1 MTQKISV
8 FRLLA
13 EDIENDRYIE
23 IWNIVLSQ
31 FNADPAVPRS
41 EYKELP
47 HKNIDTGAGLERLVA
62 VIQGAK
68 TNFETDLF
76 MPIIRE
82 VEKVSGKVY
91 DQDGDNMSFKVI
103 ADLFVHCHLRLEMVP
118 FQEMK
123 VVVMSF
129 VVSSVVPLCMV
140 KNWVSMSLSFTNSFQ
155 LLEKSWKATTQKFL
169 KNVTLL
175 KKSLRARK
183 SHLPVL
189 FTQVNTLHKGIVAA

>member
-1 MTQKISV
+1 GVDPSHLIPIEDNFWEIGAGPSGPDTEI
-8 FRLLA
+8 FFDRGEAFDPENIGLRLLA

-82 VEKVSGKVY
+82 VEKLSGKVY

-103 ADLFVHCHLRLEMVP
+103 ADHIR
-118 FQEMK
+118 
-123 VVVMSF
+123 
-129 VVSSVVPLCMV
+129 
-140 KNWVSMSLSFTNSFQ
+140 SLSF
-155 LLEKSWKATTQKFL
+155 AIGDG
-169 KNVTLL
+169 
-175 KKSLRARK
+175 A
-183 SHLPVL
+183 LP
-189 FTQVNTLHKGIVAA
+189 

>member
-1 MTQKISV
+1 MTLKISV
-8 FRLLA
+8 FVCLQK
-13 EDIENDRYIE
+13 ISKTTVTSK

-82 VEKVSGKVY
+82 VEKDV
-91 DQDGDNMSFKVI
+91 
-103 ADLFVHCHLRLEMVP
+103 
-118 FQEMK
+118 
-123 VVVMSF
+123 
-129 VVSSVVPLCMV
+129 
-140 KNWVSMSLSFTNSFQ
+140 W
-155 LLEKSWKATTQKFL
+155 
-169 KNVTLL
+169 
-175 KKSLRARK
+175 
-183 SHLPVL
+183 
-189 FTQVNTLHKGIVAA
+189 

>member
-1 MTQKISV
+1 MIPIEDNFWEIGADLLDQIQKSSLTVEAFDPENIGL
-8 FRLLA
+8 RLLA

-62 VIQGAK
+62 VIQGK

-82 VEKVSGKVY
+82 VEKMSGKDY
-91 DQDGDNMSFKVI
+91 DQMAI
-103 ADLFVHCHLRLEMVP
+103 
-118 FQEMK
+118 
-123 VVVMSF
+123 
-129 VVSSVVPLCMV
+129 
-140 KNWVSMSLSFTNSFQ
+140 T
-155 LLEKSWKATTQKFL
+155 
-169 KNVTLL
+169 
-175 KKSLRARK
+175 
-183 SHLPVL
+183 
-189 FTQVNTLHKGIVAA
+189 